1 MINVTGCFWDGGAT
15 TPVRGSAPL
24 SSTVIRRSSQLL
36 CVDMVNLEDS
46 RMCVKDVGLAHF
58 HSGEA
63 KITQDRRKLF
73 TLSISSL
80 HAKQL
85 Q

>member
-1 MINVTGCFWDGGAT
+1 MINGSSCFWGGGAT
-15 TPVRGSAPL
+15 TPVRGCPPL

-36 CVDMVNLEDS
+36 CVDMVNLEDN

-58 HSGEA
+58 HSGGA
-63 KITQDRRKLF
+63 KITEDRRKLF

-80 HAKQL
+80 YAEQL